1 MNMKISKQ
9 IGWGAIL
16 SYMNMAVSAIIT
28 LSYTPFM
35 LRMLGQSEYG
45 LYNTVASTVASL
57 SVLSLGFG
65 SSYVRF
71 FSEYKARNDTE
82 SINSLNGMFLLVF
95 SILGTIVFICGTLMI
110 IRIEAIFA
118 EGIIGEE
125 LKRARILMTLLVIH
139 LAVSFPASVF
149 TSIITANEEFIFQKT
164 VSMIQQILVPIV
176 CIPLLLNGK
185 GSIGM
190 VIGTTFI
197 GYSIYLLN
205 AAFVIFKIKS
215 HFSFSGFDRRLLF
228 SIATY
233 SGFIALNLIVDQIN
247 LNIDKIL
254 LGRYRGT
261 MSVAIYSVGFTL
273 YHFYQ
278 MFSTSISNV
287 FIPRVH
293 LIWSNGSISTKEKN
307 RRLSEMFAAIGRIQ
321 LMVLLLIV
329 SGIAFF
335 GRPFI
340 KIWAGEGYENAY
352 YVVLILA
359 ISSIVPLT
367 QNVGIE
373 IQRAKNRHQF
383 RSVLYSLM
391 AVINLVLSI
400 YLCQIYGEVG
410 SAIGTAISFVV
421 ANTILMNIYY
431 GKRLKINLR
440 LYWKYFVNT
449 IISVIPAFCIGVLFC
464 RKNNLSN
471 LSILLSSI
479 VLYSIIYFICIYI
492 FACTKNEKNIIRKW
506 LNI

>member
-1 MNMKISKQ
+1 MRISKQ
-9 IGWGAIL
+9 IGWGAVL
-16 SYMNMAVSAIIT
+16 SYMNMAVSALIT
-28 LSYTPFM
+28 LSYTPFV
-35 LRMLGQSEYG
+35 LRMLGQAEFG

-65 SSYVRF
+65 SSYVRYF
-71 FSEYKARNDTE
+71 TEFKAKNDNK

-95 SILGTIVFICGTLMI
+95 SILGTVVFICGMLMI
-110 IRIEAIFA
+110 IKIEAIFA
-118 EGIIGEE
+118 KGIIGEE
-125 LKRARILMTLLVIH
+125 LKRARVLMMLMVIH
-139 LAVSFPASVF
+139 LAISFPASVF

-164 VSMIQQILVPIV
+164 VSLIQQILVPVV
-176 CIPLLLNGK
+176 CIPLLLSGK

-205 AAFVIFKIKS
+205 AWFVIFKIKS
-215 HFSFSGFDRRLLF
+215 HFCFSGFDRHLFF
-228 SIATY
+228 SITAY

-247 LNIDKIL
+247 LNIDKVL

-261 MSVAIYSVGFTL
+261 LSVAVYSVGFTL

-293 LIWSNGSISTKEKN
+293 LIWNNGSLSVKEKN
-307 RRLSEMFAAIGRIQ
+307 QRLSEMLAAIGRVQ

-340 KIWAGEGYENAY
+340 RIWAGDGYENAY

-373 IQRAKNRHQF
+373 IQRAKNKHQF
-383 RSVLYSLM
+383 RSVLYSCM
-391 AVINLVLSI
+391 AVINLILSI
-400 YLCQIYGEVG
+400 YLCQKYGEVG
-410 SAIGTAISFVV
+410 SALGTAISFVI
-421 ANTILMNIYY
+421 ANTIVMDYY
-431 GKRLKINLR
+431 YEKKLEIRLQ

-449 IISVIPAFCIGVLFC
+449 ILAVIPAFCVGIMLYG
-464 RKNNLSN
+464 KNNLSN
-471 LSILLSSI
+471 LPILLT
-479 VLYSIIYFICIYI
+479 SIILYTIIYCICIYI
-492 FACTKNEKNIIRKW
+492 FGCTKSEKNRIREW
-506 LNI
+506 LIF

>member
-1 MNMKISKQ
+1 
-9 IGWGAIL
+9 
-16 SYMNMAVSAIIT
+16 MNMAVSAIIT
-28 LSYTPFM
+28 LSYTPFI
-35 LRMLGQSEYG
+35 LRILGQSEYG

-71 FSEYKARNDTE
+71 FSEFKAKNDNK
-82 SINSLNGMFLLVF
+82 SIYSLNGMFFLAF
-95 SILGTIVFICGTLMI
+95 SILGTVVFICGMLMI
-110 IRIEAIFA
+110 INIEAIFA
-118 EGIIGEE
+118 KGIIGEE
-125 LKRARILMTLLVIH
+125 LKRARILMTLMVIH

-149 TSIITANEEFIFQKT
+149 SSIITANEEFIFQKT
-164 VSMIQQILVPIV
+164 VSLIQQVLVPVV
-176 CIPLLLNGK
+176 CIPLLLSGK

-197 GYSIYLLN
+197 GYSVYLLN
-205 AAFVIFKIKS
+205 AWFVIAKIKS
-215 HFSFSGFDRRLLF
+215 HFSFSGFDRRLFF

-233 SGFIALNLIVDQIN
+233 SGFIAMNLIVDQIN
-247 LNIDKIL
+247 LNIDKVL

-261 MSVAIYSVGFTL
+261 LSVAVYSVGFTL

-293 LIWSNGSISTKEKN
+293 LIWSNGSLSVKEKN
-307 RRLSEMFAAIGRIQ
+307 RRLSEMFAIVGRVQ

-329 SGIAFF
+329 SGITIF

-340 KIWAGEGYENAY
+340 KAWAGEGYENAY

-383 RSVLYSLM
+383 RSVLYSFM

-400 YLCQIYGEVG
+400 YLCKIYGEVG
-410 SAIGTAISFVV
+410 SALGTAISFVI

-431 GKRLKINLR
+431 DRKLGINLR
-440 LYWKYFVNT
+440 LYWYYFVKT
-449 IISVIPAFCIGVLFC
+449 IISVIPAFCAGILFY
-464 RKNNLSN
+464 RKSDLSN
-471 LSILLSSI
+471 LVILLSSI
-479 VLYSIIYFICIYI
+479 ILYSIVYI
-492 FACTKNEKNIIRKW
+492 I
-506 LNI
+506 